1 MDNDNNET
9 VETET
14 VTVELTIS
22 ELDLLR
28 QATWSLENKISEE
41 LADANSFSNQKA
53 NEGDDY
59 YTTRRNTSMTMY
71 FDSKAMR
78 SKLIEASSD
87 TMRFIDSKYD
97 DGQELTVQARKE
109 G

>member
-14 VTVELTIS
+14 VTLELTIS

-28 QATWSLENKISEE
+28 QATWSLENKISKEV
-41 LADANSFSNQKA
+41 ADADSFSNQKA

-87 TMRFIDSKYD
+87 TMRFRDSKYD
-97 DGQELTVQARKE
+97 DGQELHVQARKE
-109 G
+109 D

>member
-28 QATWSLENKISEE
+28 QATWSLESKISEE
-41 LADANSFSNQKA
+41 VADTDSFSNQKA
-53 NEGDDY
+53 DEGDAY
-59 YTTRRNTSMTMY
+59 YTARRNTSMTMY
-71 FDSKAMR
+71 FDSQAMR
-78 SKLIEASSD
+78 SKLVEASSD
-87 TMRFIDSKYD
+87 TMRFRDSKYD
-97 DGQELTVQARKE
+97 DGQELHVQARKE
-109 G
+109 D